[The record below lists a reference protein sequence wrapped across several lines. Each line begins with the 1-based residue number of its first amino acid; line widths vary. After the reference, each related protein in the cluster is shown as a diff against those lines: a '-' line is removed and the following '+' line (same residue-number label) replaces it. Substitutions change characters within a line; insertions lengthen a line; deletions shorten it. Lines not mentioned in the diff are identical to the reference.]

1 MPSNHL
7 ILFLPLLLPSVFSS
21 IRGFSKE
28 SVLFFKWP
36 EYWSFSFRSSPSND
50 YSELISFRIDW
61 IDLRAIQ
68 GTLKSFLQHQFE
80 SISSL
85 VLNLLYR
92 PIFTSIHDYWK
103 NLALTMWTFV
113 GNVIS
118 LLFNMLS
125 RFVIAFRPRNKCLLI
140 SWLGSP
146 YIVIFEP
153 KKIKSATVYIFPPSF
168 CHEVMILDAMILV
181 F

>member
-1 MPSNHL
+1 MSIESVMPSNHL

-61 IDLRAIQ
+61 IDLHAIQ

-85 VLNLLYR
+85 VLNLQYR

-113 GNVIS
+113 GYVIS

-125 RFVIAFRPRNKCLLI
+125 RFVIAFLPRNKCLLI

-153 KKIKSATVYIFPPSF
+153 KKIKSATVYIFSP
-168 CHEVMILDAMILV
+168 ILLP
-181 F
+181 

>member
-28 SVLFFKWP
+28 SVLFLKWP
-36 EYWSFSFRSSPSND
+36 KYWSFSFRSSPSND

-61 IDLRAIQ
+61 FDLLAVQ
-68 GTLKSFLQHQFE
+68 GTPKSFLQHQFE

-125 RFVIAFRPRNKCLLI
+125 RFVIAFLPRNKCLLI

-146 YIVIFEP
+146 YIVILET
-153 KKIKSATVYIFPPSF
+153 KKIKSAAVSIFSPSF
-168 CHEVMILDAMILV
+168 CHEVMGLDAMILV